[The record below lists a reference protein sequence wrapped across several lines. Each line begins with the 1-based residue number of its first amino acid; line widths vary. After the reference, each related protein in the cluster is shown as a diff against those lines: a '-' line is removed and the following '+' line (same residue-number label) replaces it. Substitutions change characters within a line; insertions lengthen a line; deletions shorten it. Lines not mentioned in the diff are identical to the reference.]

1 VAQHGQSVPL
11 EGRVEQQ
18 GAGGK
23 GDPHRYWPIGA
34 PDAARWA
41 IDRAF
46 AIFGSGG

>member
-1 VAQHGQSVPL
+1 VPCATLVAD
-11 EGRVEQQ
+11 GRVEKQ